1 MQAHRPGDPRKRVEL
16 LSKALNELA
25 DPPIKVMEVC
35 GTHTVS
41 IFRQGLRTL
50 LPAKISLV
58 SGPGCPVCVTS
69 QGEIDAALSLAGRED
84 TTIATYGDMLRV
96 PGTETTLAEERSRG
110 ADVRVVTSADEALS
124 LAMNDRTR
132 SVVFLAVGFETTAPA
147 TASVVLDAW
156 REGLDNFM
164 VLDLHKSVPPALG
177 ALASDLDVNLD
188 AFLLP
193 GHVSVIT
200 GLATYRFLPERYGI
214 ACAVAGFEAE
224 EIMTALVEVARQ
236 IRKKRPRVASLY
248 SRAVRPQGN
257 VAARNVMDRVFTLGD
272 APWRGLGLISSSGYF
287 LRKEFARFDA
297 VERLG
302 VAVKETPPPV
312 GCRCGEVLK
321 GLIDPPSCDL
331 FGRSCTPAHPVGPCM
346 VSTEGSCAAYYR
358 FQKRGYLDWKD

>member
-1 MQAHRPGDPRKRVEL
+1 MQALRPGDSRERIEL
-16 LSKALNELA
+16 LSKALHKLA
-25 DPPIKVMEVC
+25 DRPIKVMEVC

-41 IFRQGLRTL
+41 IFRQGLRAL
-50 LPAKISLV
+50 LPENCSLV

-69 QGEIDAALSLAGRED
+69 QGEIDAALSLAEREN
-84 TTIATYGDMLRV
+84 TIIATYGDMLRV
-96 PGTETTLAEERSRG
+96 PGTGTTLAEERSRG
-110 ADVRVVTSADEALS
+110 ADVRVVTSADQALS
-124 LAMNDRTR
+124 LALNDRTR

-156 REGLDNFM
+156 REGLHNFM
-164 VLDLHKSVPPALG
+164 VLGLHKSVPPALG
-177 ALASDLDVNLD
+177 TLASDTDMDLD

-200 GLATYRFLPERYGI
+200 GLAAYRFLPERWEI

-224 EIMTALVEVARQ
+224 GIMTALVEVARQ
-236 IRKKRPRVASLY
+236 IRIKRPRVASLY
-248 SRAVRPQGN
+248 SRAVRPEGN
-257 VAARNVMDRVFTLGD
+257 GAARDVMDRVFTLGD
-272 APWRGLGLISSSGYF
+272 APWRGLGVIPSSGYF
-287 LRKEFARFDA
+287 LKKEFARFDA

-302 VAVKETPPPV
+302 VTVKEVPPPA

-331 FGRSCTPAHPVGPCM
+331 FGGSCTPVHPVGPCM

-358 FQKRGYLDWKD
+358 FQKRGCPAWKD